1 MNRPHPSNDDF
12 ALLDY
17 LNDHGGEVQRTRIMQ
32 GLKRYRHADQLDQ
45 AIYRL
50 KGLRL
55 IRNEFRRPDG
65 KRGRPSE
72 WLIVNR
78 CEADAEL

>member
-1 MNRPHPSNDDF
+1 MNRPYPSNDDF

-17 LNDHGGEVQRTRIMQ
+17 LNDKGGEVMRTQVMQ
-32 GLKRYRHADQLDQ
+32 NLFRYRQADKLDE

-55 IRNEFRRPDG
+55 IRNEFRRTA
-65 KRGRPSE
+65 GRPSE